1 MNRQI
6 MTKNG
11 TWADFQMGKANIIKY
26 ALKEEKDTL
35 FLDSDIIITGV
46 IDNIDPTKRIGVSPQ
61 FIIQEYIDK
70 TGYYNGGVLWTN
82 DKNIPHDWIEF
93 TKKSR
98 YFDQASIE
106 TLVQKY

>member
-1 MNRQI
+1 MTPQPKLNIKWFIELDKYDGMNRQI

-11 TWADFQMGKANIIKY
+11 TWGDFQMGKANIIKY

-61 FIIQEYIDK
+61 FITQEHICLLYTSPSPRD
-70 TGYYNGGVLWTN
+70 
-82 DKNIPHDWIEF
+82 
-93 TKKSR
+93 S
-98 YFDQASIE
+98 
-106 TLVQKY
+106 

>member
-26 ALKEEKDTL
+26 TLKEEKDTL

-61 FIIQEYIDK
+61 FIIQEHIDK

-82 DKNIPHDWIEF
+82 DKKYSTRLDRIY
-93 TKKSR
+93 KKIQI
-98 YFDQASIE
+98 F
-106 TLVQKY
+106 